1 MGPLEAMVA
10 GWEAERETLAFRRH
24 YREWKKRFAE
34 VAPFEEVGDL
44 IDWFQDESIPYPEKD
59 RVAVALCLLAQE
71 GQQVATTLLTFL
83 FRPALRKSAVELT
96 TSDIPS
102 HDLEARIIAA
112 FFEAILTVTSES
124 TMVTRHLVYG
134 AKDGGRKDRR
144 EELRRAKREI
154 DAERLPETDPAIGT
168 DPQDL
173 VGAFGLE
180 VTPADLLESA
190 VRDKVINAFEAG
202 LIRATRLDGF
212 ELAATAQVL
221 GLTYSAA
228 AERRRRAEAGL
239 VSWIQKKVIPAKKN
253 IPKRVEMRPSS
264 ALSNVKGP
272 TKEDPNKKGR

>member
-1 MGPLEAMVA
+1 MA